1 MMDPLMQGAF
11 ATGYERLAA
20 WADLLDEIN
29 VFPVADADT
38 GRNLMISLAPL
49 HRMDGSAETTVRKLL
64 VSATG
69 NSGNIASGFFAGF
82 VAENPSKDIY
92 QATRAGRDRAW
103 QAIADPKPG
112 TMLTVFDELLNHL
125 EKFSS
130 DPLAA
135 TFPTLIDQLEKA
147 VHSTSETLP
156 ALKAAGV
163 VDSGALGM
171 FIFMEGFFSRLAG
184 RADVFRPITEIFSNE
199 TATAVRFRGGSPE
212 RVLRRCGGPRRH
224 GL

>member
-1 MMDPLMQGAF
+1 MDPLLQGAF

-29 VFPVADADT
+29 VYPIADADT

-64 VSATG
+64 LSATG

-92 QATRAGRDRAW
+92 QATRVGRDRAW

-112 TMLTVFDELLNHL
+112 TMLAVFDELLNHL
-125 EKFSS
+125 ENLSS
-130 DPLAA
+130 DLLEA
-135 TFPTLIDQLEKA
+135 TFPTLLDQLEKA
-147 VHSTSETLP
+147 VHSTSENLT
-156 ALKAAGV
+156 ALRAAGV
-163 VDSGALGM
+163 VD
-171 FIFMEGFFSRLAG
+171 
-184 RADVFRPITEIFSNE
+184 
-199 TATAVRFRGGSPE
+199 
-212 RVLRRCGGPRRH
+212 
-224 GL
+224 

>member
-1 MMDPLMQGAF
+1 MDPLLQGAF

-29 VFPVADADT
+29 VYPIADADT

-64 VSATG
+64 LSATG

-82 VAENPSKDIY
+82 VAENPSNDIY
-92 QATRAGRDRAW
+92 QATRVGRSRAW
-103 QAIADPKPG
+103 QALADPKPG
-112 TMLTVFDELLNHL
+112 TMLTVFDELLNHI
-125 EKFSS
+125 EKLSS
-130 DPLAA
+130 APSAA
-135 TFPTLIDQLEKA
+135 TFPTLLDQLEKA

-184 RADVFRPITEIFSNE
+184 RPDVFRPITEIFN
-199 TATAVRFRGGSPE
+199 
-212 RVLRRCGGPRRH
+212 
-224 GL
+224 

>member
-1 MMDPLMQGAF
+1 MMDSLMQGAF

-49 HRMDGSAETTVRKLL
+49 HRMDASAETTVRKLL
-64 VSATG
+64 LSATG

-82 VAENPSKDIY
+82 VAENPSTDIY

-103 QAIADPKPG
+103 QALADPKPG

-125 EKFSS
+125 DKCVFS
-130 DPLAA
+130 PFGGNFPHAA
-135 TFPTLIDQLEKA
+135 RSARK
-147 VHSTSETLP
+147 
-156 ALKAAGV
+156 
-163 VDSGALGM
+163 
-171 FIFMEGFFSRLAG
+171 SRA
-184 RADVFRPITEIFSNE
+184 FHF
-199 TATAVRFRGGSPE
+199 
-212 RVLRRCGGPRRH
+212 
-224 GL
+224 